1 MVLETILLATL
12 AVSAISL
19 IGVLTLSIKDR
30 LLHQLLPLFVAFA
43 GGSMLATAFLHAIP
57 EALNEAGPD
66 SVMPLVVA
74 GILIFFFIERFLHW
88 HHHHK
93 HHHPGDKGEE
103 KPTTWL
109 VLIGDGV
116 HNFVDGTVI
125 AASFLA
131 SAPLG
136 VLSTLSIIA
145 HEIPQEIGDFSLLV
159 WGGFSKKRALLFNFL
174 SALTAFAGAI
184 LTYFLA
190 PMVPGLVAV
199 LLPLAAG
206 NFIYIACVD
215 LVPEM
220 HKERDTRR
228 SLVQLAVFVAGILLV
243 VVVGSLLE
251 PPGAA

>member
-1 MVLETILLATL
+1 MVLESILLATFI
-12 AVSAISL
+12 VSAISL

-43 GGSMLATAFLHAIP
+43 GGSMLATAFLHALP
-57 EALNEAGPD
+57 EALDSSPAG
-66 SVMPLVVA
+66 SVMPLVMA

-93 HHHPGDKGEE
+93 HHHSGDKGEQ
-103 KPTTWL
+103 KPTTYL
-109 VLIGDGV
+109 VLIGDAV
-116 HNFVDGTVI
+116 HNFIDGTVI
-125 AASFLA
+125 AASFIA
-131 SAPLG
+131 SWPLG

-145 HEIPQEIGDFSLLV
+145 HEIPQEIGDFSLLI
-159 WGGFSKKRALLFNFL
+159 WGGFSKKRALAFNFL

-184 LTYFLA
+184 LAFFLA
-190 PMVPGLVAV
+190 PMVPGLVSI

-228 SLVQLAVFVAGILLV
+228 SLMQLGSFLAGILLV
-243 VVVGSLLE
+243 VVVGLLLE
-251 PPGAA
+251 PPGA